1 MEDKKETFIEIL
13 DSVHCVSNMDEAV
26 SAVLEKLVS
35 CPFCTE
41 FYTTSSALMDH
52 IKSDHSERLVSKPV
66 KVDTSEVNEDAEN
79 IYICPHCHFAVD
91 NNRPSQTSSIIEH
104 IGSHTSSIHLTERI
118 SFQISRDKKLIQTYV
133 EGNVEIELFCCSIC
147 TDAFGDK
154 ESLLKHF
161 YYKHSDVDLKNIP
174 HDTINLIME
183 CAKDLPAKKEAKV
196 KRKLK
201 YAF

>member
-13 DSVHCVSNMDEAV
+13 DTLHCVTTIDEAV
-26 SAVLEKLVS
+26 SAVLGKLVS
-35 CPFCTE
+35 CPFCPE

-52 IKSDHSERLVSKPV
+52 IKSDHSDRLVSKPV
-66 KVDTSEVNEDAEN
+66 KVDTDEVNEDAEN

-104 IGSHTSSIHLTERI
+104 IGSHTSVMHLTERI

-133 EGNVEIELFCCSIC
+133 EGNVEIELFCCSVC

-154 ESLLKHF
+154 ESLLSHL
-161 YYKHSDVDLKNIP
+161 YYKHSDADSKNIP
-174 HDTINLIME
+174 YDTINLIME
-183 CAKDLPAKKEAKV
+183 CAKDLPARKEAKV

>member
-1 MEDKKETFIEIL
+1 MEDKRKTFIEIL
-13 DSVHCVSNMDEAV
+13 DTLHCVTTIDEAV
-26 SAVLEKLVS
+26 SAVLGKLVS
-35 CPFCTE
+35 CPFCPE
-41 FYTTSSALMDH
+41 FYTTSSALIDH

-104 IGSHTSSIHLTERI
+104 IGSHTSVMHLTERI

-133 EGNVEIELFCCSIC
+133 EGNVEIELFCCSVC

-161 YYKHSDVDLKNIP
+161 YYKHSDADSKNIP
-174 HDTINLIME
+174 YDTINLIME
-183 CAKDLPAKKEAKV
+183 CAKDLPARKEAKV